1 MKQGG
6 CVAFG
11 AILALVASA
20 SHCMAQEAAM
30 VGSGGQAPAAR
41 ILKDSASPFG
51 QPAAAELDPAGVEM
65 PKLDFTTTPADAEDF
80 DKYYYF
86 HRDGTDFPTAYTD
99 LRECDG
105 YASGLSSGVGY
116 VATPYPYAGT
126 MAGALGGA
134 IGNVLAVAIFG
145 SAEKRKAR
153 RVNMRLCMF
162 YKGYQ
167 RFGLSKQLWTEFN
180 FEEGIGHVG
189 QERRI
194 MFLKRQ
200 ALVASGATPKG
211 EALGL

>member
-1 MKQGG
+1 MKGRGRAVIGALLAVSVCSQAAIAQDSALTAANGG
-6 CVAFG
+6 G
-11 AILALVASA
+11 APRILA
-20 SHCMAQEAAM
+20 
-30 VGSGGQAPAAR
+30 
-41 ILKDSASPFG
+41 DSASPFG
-51 QPAAAELDPAGVEM
+51 KPEAAELDPASVKM
-65 PKLDFTTTPADAEDF
+65 PELAFTPSPTDAEDF

-86 HRDGTDFPTAYTD
+86 HRDSTDFATAYAD

-105 YASGLSSGVGY
+105 YASGLSSGIDYTGV
-116 VATPYPYAGT
+116 PYPYTGT

-134 IGNVLAVAIFG
+134 IGSALAVAIFG

-167 RFGLSKQLWTEFN
+167 RFGLPKSLWTEFN

-189 QERRI
+189 HERRVEL
-194 MFLKRQ
+194 LKRQ
-200 ALVASGATPKG
+200 ALVAAQATPKG